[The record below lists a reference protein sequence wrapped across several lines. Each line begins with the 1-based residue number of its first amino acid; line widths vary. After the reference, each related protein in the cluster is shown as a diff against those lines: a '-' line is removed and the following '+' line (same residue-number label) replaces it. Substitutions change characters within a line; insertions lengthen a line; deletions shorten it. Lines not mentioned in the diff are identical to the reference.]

1 MKALTICQPYA
12 HLIVR
17 GEKLVENREWP
28 TNYRGRLLIHA
39 GKSRSWLDE
48 SNEEE
53 FKALGDPLAFGAIV
67 GAVTLVD
74 CLHIDR
80 IQTGEY
86 DAKHPWLRAHAHT
99 NGAWCWVLSDV
110 TRFMPV
116 PWKGSLGLFD
126 VPHET
131 LRLLACGGAAD
142 SEPML
147 VGERP

>member
-17 GEKLVENREWP
+17 GEKRVENRDWP
-28 TNYRGRLLIHA
+28 TNYRGRLLVHA
-39 GKSRSWLDE
+39 GKSRAWLEDGDE
-48 SNEEE
+48 NL
-53 FKALGDPLAFGAIV
+53 FRNLGDPLTFGAIV

-74 CLHIDR
+74 VLHIDR
-80 IQTGEY
+80 IQTGDY
-86 DAKHPWLRAHAHT
+86 DRQYPWLRAHEHT
-99 NGAWCWVLSDV
+99 NGTWCWVLAGV

-131 LRLLACGGAAD
+131 LALRAIGGTVPA
-142 SEPML
+142 
-147 VGERP
+147 